1 MDPNKKVIAI
11 GNVFIDV
18 WPLLLLSAVMM
29 IAAGMVMWIMD
40 CRSNRTEFPRSFFR
54 GAPEGIWWAFVT
66 STTVGY
72 GDRCPRGVLSRV
84 FAIAWTMC
92 GLVIIAILTGKI
104 ATVLTDFG
112 YAGPYISLYGA
123 EVAAIVNNSDFRLGV
138 RKNARMNTVRNYMTY
153 EEISQALGDKEVK
166 GALDRPRL
174 RLQGQ
179 LRVVLAGH
187 SMKLEKCFTGHIKAH
202 AESVFKNIEENVK
215 ILREPDQSPGEQ
227 QSTGLFDANSSQFIT
242 AVIIFTTLLALA
254 WVLGIIY
261 EIRRKKTSKV
271 LKQSRDLKKEMFP
284 ILECFLTR
292 TKEKMKVISKRH
304 RQERC
309 HVMRVE
315 KEHDQQAATAVNKY
329 YQVLSLRDITQEW
342 SPRPTA
348 LSVKSMEV
356 SLTNK
361 KIRTIQRYGPLMR

>member
-1 MDPNKKVIAI
+1 
-11 GNVFIDV
+11 
-18 WPLLLLSAVMM
+18 
-29 IAAGMVMWIMD
+29 
-40 CRSNRTEFPRSFFR
+40 
-54 GAPEGIWWAFVT
+54 
-66 STTVGY
+66 
-72 GDRCPRGVLSRV
+72 
-84 FAIAWTMC
+84 MC

-112 YAGPYISLYGA
+112 YAGPYISLYGT

-166 GALDRPRL
+166 GALVDLYVLSSHKHLFDDPRF
-174 RLQGQ
+174 RIVRVYDYKASYG
-179 LRVVLAGH
+179 VVLAGH

-361 KIRTIQRYGPLMR
+361 KNSYNPTLWPFNAVTTNNSLSPNVTPNRKPTSLPLRRKQGFDLPVPFTLEPNVRVIDETRF